1 MSEEQ
6 LHGWLV
12 WGELASAVFTLGAL
26 WVVVAPSGRHGRA
39 GWGPEVSAR
48 SGWILMEAPA
58 VLSFGAV
65 WAMGS
70 AVGGTV
76 PRLLLGVWMA
86 HYLHRALVFPFRMR
100 SQGKRMPLVIATL
113 GAGFNMLNGYVNAR
127 AVSEFG
133 AQPAAWLA
141 SPSLWIGLAIFGVGL
156 ALNLHSDTVLLR
168 LRAPGQTG
176 YRIPFGGG
184 YSWVS
189 CPNYLGEML
198 EWLGWAL
205 ACGTL
210 AGWAFF
216 AYTVANLFPRALAHH
231 RWYRETF
238 AEYPRERRAVL
249 PYLW

>member
-1 MSEEQ
+1 
-6 LHGWLV
+6 
-12 WGELASAVFTLGAL
+12 
-26 WVVVAPSGRHGRA
+26 
-39 GWGPEVSAR
+39 
-48 SGWILMEAPA
+48 
-58 VLSFGAV
+58 
-65 WAMGS
+65 
-70 AVGGTV
+70 
-76 PRLLLGVWMA
+76 MA